1 MNKEKIVISIILGI
15 IVLTALPTNANTINF
30 VDNTTE
36 YSIPEDTPKP
46 EAFTP
51 LTLNPNEVVFKCN
64 SIKINNIDPTFSAS
78 FFPGG
83 RGANKLVIYTPKFG
97 KHTGTNE
104 FGTEAIVENNTVTAL
119 SGADSTIPENGI
131 VISGHGIAK
140 NWISKNITVGS
151 KIYVDETNN
160 ILNVYT
166 TSESFTYEAKEKI
179 KEATTIIDYYKST
192 FQNYNYQKPM
202 GHITSAENYLRIAQ
216 TETKNSTILKQYT
229 QEAIDSANMALK
241 TSLPYLKNELKG
253 TWVRP
258 TETTPEQIIE
268 TLEKIKAGGFNSIF
282 LETYYHGN
290 TIYPSKTMNKYGFTV
305 QNPTFEGFDPL
316 KVWIKEAHKRD
327 IKVHTWFQSF
337 YIGNK
342 PPENCA
348 SSILSIRPDW
358 GNKTQKFADLP
369 QATRSASEHNGYFI
383 DPANPE
389 IHDFLLELLE
399 EIIEEYEPDGI
410 NLDYIRYP
418 NNNTDKAE
426 YAWGFTDYARNEFKE
441 QYGVDPKDLTTTD
454 VHWFDWNVYRRDKI
468 TTFVKKV
475 GELCKK
481 ERVYLSTVIFP
492 DIASAL
498 ASKQQDWRTWSVNG
512 YIDGFTPL
520 FLTYDQEMLAS
531 MMQDVIT
538 VKAPST
544 ELYAGLFVTFMGGS
558 PEDLIRQIYQ
568 TRRMFANGIILFD
581 YAHTT
586 PVYTTT
592 LMASAFDEEKKVK
605 PMEQEKKRR
614 WFSRKTEN
622 PQPQINTRKIKTTT
636 NNKGNWVFSK

>member
-1 MNKEKIVISIILGI
+1 MSKKCIAIAIILGI
-15 IVLTALPTNANTINF
+15 CVLATTSASANTPSF
-30 VDNTTE
+30 VE
-36 YSIPEDTPKP
+36 QLPIDTIEETKP
-46 EAFTP
+46 EAFNP
-51 LTLNPNEVVFKCN
+51 LLLNSNEVLFKSN
-64 SIKINNIDPTFSAS
+64 SIKINNIDPTYSAS

-83 RGANKLVIYTPKFG
+83 RGANKLVVYTNKFG
-97 KHTGTNE
+97 LHTGTNE
-104 FGTEAIVENNTVTAL
+104 FGTEAIVEGNTVTAL

-140 NWISKNITVGS
+140 NWISKNINVGS
-151 KIYVDETNN
+151 KVYIDEMNN

-166 TSESFTYEAKEKI
+166 TSESYTYEARAKI
-179 KEATTIIDYYKST
+179 KEATSIIDFYKST

-202 GHITSAENYLRIAQ
+202 GYITNAENYLNIAQ
-216 TETKNSTILKQYT
+216 NETKNSVVLQQYT
-229 QEAIDSANMALK
+229 QEAIDAANMAIK
-241 TSLPYLKNELKG
+241 TSLPYIKNELKG

-258 TETTPEQIIE
+258 TETSQEQIIA
-268 TLEKIKAGGFNSIF
+268 TLDKIKASGFNSVF
-282 LETYYHGN
+282 LETYFHGN
-290 TIYPSKTMNKYGFTV
+290 TIFPSKTMNKYGFTV
-305 QNPTFEGFDPL
+305 QNPIFEGFDPL
-316 KVWIKEAHKRD
+316 EVWIKEAHKRD

-337 YIGNK
+337 YVGNK
-342 PPENCA
+342 PPESCA

-358 GNKTQKFADLP
+358 GNKTQGQADLP
-369 QATRSASEHNGYFI
+369 YATRSASEHNGYFI

-389 IHDFLLELLE
+389 IHQFLLELLS
-399 EIIEEYEPDGI
+399 EIIDEYEPDGI

-426 YAWGFTDYARNEFKE
+426 YAWGFTDYARNDFKE
-441 QYGVDPKDLTTTD
+441 KFGVDPKELTTSD
-454 VHWFDWNVYRRDKI
+454 VQWFDWNQYRRDNI
-468 TTFVKKV
+468 TEFVKKV

-481 ERVYLSTVIFP
+481 EKVYLSTVIFP
-492 DIASAL
+492 DLASAL

-568 TRRMFANGIILFD
+568 TRRMFANGVILFD

-592 LMASAFDEEKKVK
+592 LMASAFNEEKKVK
-605 PMEQEKKRR
+605 PIEPEKKRR
-614 WFSRKTEN
+614 WFQRKQEN
-622 PQPQINTRKIKTTT
+622 CPQLNTRKIKTTT
-636 NNKGNWVFSK
+636 NDKGFWVFSK